1 MMGLVMAA
9 SNLFLFVGC
18 LKRQKN
24 LLIPWLVFKMIGI
37 VTSFVL
43 VAVLVGIGLLD
54 LVFGARTVA
63 ADDNEEAAKPVFVGD
78 LTGDSALVTSS
89 MLLALNRKFIL
100 LS

>member
-43 VAVLVGIGLLD
+43 VAVLLGIGLLD
-54 LVFGARTVA
+54 LVFGAGTVA
-63 ADDNEEAAKPVFVGD
+63 DDDEEAAKPVFAGD
-78 LTGDSALVTSS
+78 LAGDSGLVTSS
-89 MLLALNRKFIL
+89 MLLALNRKIIL
-100 LS
+100 LF

>member
-1 MMGLVMAA
+1 
-9 SNLFLFVGC
+9 
-18 LKRQKN
+18 
-24 LLIPWLVFKMIGI
+24 MIGI
-37 VTSFVL
+37 VTFFVL

-89 MLLALNRKFIL
+89 MLLALNRKIIL
-100 LS
+100 LF

>member
-1 MMGLVMAA
+1 
-9 SNLFLFVGC
+9 
-18 LKRQKN
+18 
-24 LLIPWLVFKMIGI
+24 MIGI

-43 VAVLVGIGLLD
+43 VAVLLGIGLLD
-54 LVFGARTVA
+54 LVFGAGTVA
-63 ADDNEEAAKPVFVGD
+63 DDDEEAAKPVFVGD

>member
-43 VAVLVGIGLLD
+43 VAVLLGIGLLD
-54 LVFGARTVA
+54 LVFGAGTVA
-63 ADDNEEAAKPVFVGD
+63 DDDEEAAKPVFAGD
-78 LTGDSALVTSS
+78 LAGDSALVTSA
-89 MLLALNRKFIL
+89 MLLALNRKIIL
-100 LS
+100 LC